1 MTNPNPLA
9 DLVAIRGNLTKVV
22 KPHGLQIDHYLVVP
36 GATAEG
42 PHRVMVIMHIGGEQP
57 DSMDLQFNEIVKNEE
72 DAKRKE
78 HRAEQFNSFTD
89 DLDEIDEDLSGGG
102 LL

>member
-1 MTNPNPLA
+1 MTNPLS
-9 DLVAIRGNLTKVV
+9 DLVTIRGNLGRIV
-22 KPHGLQIDHYLVVP
+22 KEHGLQIDHYLVVP
-36 GATAEG
+36 GPNPEG

-78 HRAEQFNSFTD
+78 HRAEQFQSFTE
-89 DLDEIDEDLSGGG
+89 DLDEIDDDLSGGG